1 MCIFIHD
8 IIHIWRKKDMA
19 KELEKNYNP
28 AEIEPRLYEKWV
40 ANKYFHAEVDR
51 SKNRSPS

>member
-1 MCIFIHD
+1 
-8 IIHIWRKKDMA
+8 MA

-40 ANKYFHAEVDR
+40 ANKYFHADAATKHYRTVAYGTCTR
-51 SKNRSPS
+51 